1 MKVDPVNSEGIPVNP
16 IIYEINT
23 MVWLRELS
31 LKHRKKI
38 TLANIPAKEYEE
50 LASLGIDAVWL
61 MGVWKRSPAGLEI
74 AKKHEGIMKDLRE
87 ALPDLT
93 DEDIPGSPYCI
104 KDYHV
109 DPRLGSD
116 NALAKAR
123 KELADKGIKLILDF
137 VPNHVAP
144 DHPWTKSNPEY
155 FIQGNDK
162 EFAEQPDSFIR
173 HGKHVYARARDP
185 FFPPWPDVLQLSMFN
200 PGLRDT
206 MLNTVLGIANQCDG
220 IRCDMAM
227 LVMNDIFSNTWA
239 EKAGAKPDID
249 FWDFIIPAVKVN
261 YPNFKFIAESY
272 WDTEHALIG
281 EGFDYCY
288 DKSYYDFLKE
298 GAGRALQHLDEVS
311 PMQDKLL
318 RFLENH
324 DEPRAAGLFPA
335 HRSKA
340 LAIASLTLPG
350 ARLLHEGQLSG
361 RTVKVPVFLSRRR
374 EEKENRD
381 LYKFYLQ
388 LLRMLRFAAVK
399 TGKWSFCGISGWP
412 DNQSCLNLLAWE
424 WICDHE
430 ILMIV
435 VNLSEQPAQGMIK
448 SGYSYVPG
456 RTYQLFDVTSG
467 ELYLR
472 DGEEM
477 TGPGLYVVLQGYR
490 MHAFNIEF

>member
-1 MKVDPVNSEGIPVNP
+1 MKVDSESPTGVPANPV
-16 IIYEINT
+16 IYEINT

-31 LKHRKKI
+31 LRYRKKI

-61 MGVWKRSPAGLEI
+61 MGVWKRSPAGLDI

-87 ALPDLT
+87 ALPDLS
-93 DEDIPGSPYCI
+93 DEDIAGSPYCI
-104 KDYHV
+104 KEYHI
-109 DPRLGSD
+109 DARLGSE
-116 NALAKAR
+116 NALTKAR
-123 KELADKGIKLILDF
+123 KELADRGIKLILDF

-144 DHPWTKSNPEY
+144 DHPWTKTNPEY
-155 FIQGNDK
+155 FIQGS
-162 EFAEQPDSFIR
+162 EEEITAQPEAYFR
-173 HGKHVYARARDP
+173 AGKHIYARARDP
-185 FFPPWPDVLQLSMFN
+185 FFPPWPDVLQLNMFN

-206 MLNTVLGIANQCDG
+206 LLNTILSIANQCDG

-227 LVMNDIFSNTWA
+227 LVMNDIFSKTWA
-239 EKAGAKPDID
+239 EKAGEMPGTD
-249 FWDFIIPAVKVN
+249 FWNFIIPAVKVN

-272 WDTEHALIG
+272 WETEEELMSQ
-281 EGFDYCY
+281 GFDFCY
-288 DKSYYDFLKE
+288 DKRHYDYLKE
-298 GAGRALQHLDEVS
+298 GAGAIWQHLAEFS
-311 PMQDKLL
+311 PVQQKLV

-324 DEPRAAGLFPA
+324 DEPRAAGLFTTE
-335 HRSKA
+335 RSKA

-350 ARLLHEGQLSG
+350 ARLLHDGQLNG
-361 RTVKVPVFLSRRR
+361 RKVKVPVFLSRRR
-374 EEKENRD
+374 EEKENGD

-388 LLRMLRFAAVK
+388 LLRMLRFSAVK
-399 TGKWSFCGISGWP
+399 TGKWSFCGVSGWP

-424 WICDHE
+424 WVCDHE

-435 VNLSEQPAQGMIK
+435 VNLSDQPAQGMIK
-448 SGYSYVPG
+448 SSYAYVPG

-477 TGPGLYVVLQGYR
+477 TGPGLYVVLQGWR